1 MFETEASVR
10 QSIAVLSGDISQIH
24 EQMRRLNEVRS
35 TLQGQE
41 SEMISYQDEFKQPEL
56 DSSTW
61 YGKYANEFEEIR
73 TSEVYE
79 KYTDVTSST
88 FSTYYSQIERAQQF
102 LSTQLEL
109 KSQQLQNRRNQLQ
122 HMQSQQV

>member
-10 QSIAVLSGDISQIH
+10 QSIAILSGDISQIH

-61 YGKYANEFEEIR
+61 YGKYATEFEEIR

-79 KYTDVTSST
+79 KYTEVTSST
-88 FSTYYSQIERAQQF
+88 FTTYYSRIEMAQQF
-102 LSTQLEL
+102 LSTQLEM